1 MRDVGARPGVRVDRG
16 RRGDGSGS
24 ARQDQ
29 SYKLETTINKAAG
42 KRGFDSRHGGIEI
55 KSLDA
60 PYIACNADFN
70 IQPNFRQE
78 HEQKLMAPR
87 RRLITA

>member
-16 RRGDGSGS
+16 RRGDGSASGS

-29 SYKLETTINKAAG
+29 SYKLETTRLRENA
-42 KRGFDSRHGGIEI
+42 DSIRHGGIEI

-60 PYIACNADFN
+60 PCIACNADFN

-78 HEQKLMAPR
+78 IEQKLMAPR

>member
-1 MRDVGARPGVRVDRG
+1 VWIAADAGTAPAPRG
-16 RRGDGSGS
+16 KIKVTR
-24 ARQDQ
+24 
-29 SYKLETTINKAAG
+29 LETTEQGCG
-42 KRGFDSRHGGIEI
+42 KTRIRFDIRHGGIEI

-78 HEQKLMAPR
+78 LEQKLMAPR

>member
-29 SYKLETTINKAAG
+29 SYKAGNNKAAG
-42 KRGFDSRHGGIEI
+42 KRGFDSTFVTEES
-55 KSLDA
+55 K
-60 PYIACNADFN
+60 
-70 IQPNFRQE
+70 
-78 HEQKLMAPR
+78 
-87 RRLITA
+87 